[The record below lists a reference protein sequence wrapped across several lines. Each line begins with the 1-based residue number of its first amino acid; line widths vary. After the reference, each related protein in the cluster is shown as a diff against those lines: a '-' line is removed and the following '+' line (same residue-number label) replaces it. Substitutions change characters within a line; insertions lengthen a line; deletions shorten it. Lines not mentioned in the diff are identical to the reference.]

1 MFNMK
6 VEKQLNIKDRTLLLG
21 VPDYDAI
28 PKVVV
33 VDDRKINVI
42 GTSLGVKAPF
52 LSLEIEKTAVNLI
65 GKTITN

>member
-1 MFNMK
+1 MK